1 MANTEGDYCQLN
13 EIRIYYRYA
22 GGGNPVLLLHGWPT
36 SSYLWRKVIKPL
48 SKEHY
53 IIAPDLAGF
62 GLSDKPLNVSYNV
75 EYHST
80 ILNEFLNKLDVG
92 KVDLVVHDLGGPIGL
107 SWALQ
112 NRERIRRIMVLN
124 TILHPMSIGVKLFII
139 VARIKGIRNLIT
151 SPWGIAKVMKFGVTN
166 KKALTDEDIK
176 VYQAPFTTK
185 EERKVLLKTLTD
197 INPKV
202 LGEIAKKLPDIDA
215 PIRIIYGE
223 KDPLLGVIH
232 QMTYLKEKRPDIDI
246 TVIPNCGHFLQE
258 DQPERLSKLLLE
270 FLGAMS

>member
-1 MANTEGDYCQLN
+1 MERDYCQLN
-13 EIRIYYRYA
+13 EIRLHYRYA
-22 GGGNPVLLLHGWPT
+22 GDGNPVLLLHGWPT

-48 SKEHY
+48 SKTHH

-62 GLSDKPLNVSYNV
+62 GLSDKPLDVSYNV

-112 NRERIRRIMVLN
+112 NQERISRIAVLN
-124 TILHPMSIGVKLFII
+124 TIFHPVSIGVKLFII
-139 VARIKGIRNLIT
+139 AGQIKGLRNLLT
-151 SPWGIAKVMKFGVTN
+151 SPWGIATVMKFGVTD
-166 KKALTDEDIK
+166 KKTLTDEDIK

-185 EERKVLLKTLTD
+185 EERRILLKTITD
-197 INPKV
+197 ISPKV
-202 LGEIAKKLPDIDA
+202 LGEIAKKLPDINV

-223 KDPLLGVIH
+223 KDPLLDVTH
-232 QMTYLKEKRPDIDI
+232 QMTYLKEKRPDIDMR
-246 TVIPNCGHFLQE
+246 VISNCGHFLQE
-258 DQPERLSKLLLE
+258 DQPERLSKLLSE
-270 FLGAMS
+270 FLGTTT